1 MKTTSIFRIVS
12 IAMFLAT
19 AYLSAGEASAGPI
32 GPSPYLSFA
41 DSPFNGGSFSY
52 FYLETFEDHLL
63 NTPGVTANTGG
74 VTSVVF
80 GPSIHD
86 SVDADDGAIDGSGL
100 AGDSYFSSNGSAGVR
115 FTFDAATLGTLPSHA
130 GIVWTDGGGTT
141 SFEAFDALNNSLGII
156 GPVAIAD
163 GSNNGETAEDRFF
176 GWTNVGGI
184 SSILISNTSGGIE
197 VDHLQYGFAASVGAA
212 VPEPA
217 SLVLF
222 ATGLVAVVVWRLTRN
237 PALVFNRS
245 LPKKRSL

>member
-1 MKTTSIFRIVS
+1 
-12 IAMFLAT
+12 MFLAT
-19 AYLSAGEASAGPI
+19 ACLLVREASAGPI

-52 FYLETFEDHLL
+52 FNLETFEDHLL

-115 FTFDAATLGTLPSHA
+115 FTFSAATLGSLPTHA
-130 GIVWTDGGGTT
+130 GIVWTDGDGTT
-141 SFEAFDALNNSLGII
+141 SFQAFDALNNSLGII
-156 GPVAIAD
+156 GPVALAN
-163 GSNNGETAEDRFF
+163 GSFNGETAEDRFF
-176 GWTNVGGI
+176 GWINAGGI

-197 VDHLQYGFAASVGAA
+197 VDHLQYGLAAGGAA
-212 VPEPA
+212 PVPEPA
-217 SLVLF
+217 SLLLLF
-222 ATGLVAVVVWRLTRN
+222 SGLTGLAVWQFGKYVAN
-237 PALVFNRS
+237 PALRRKMKQS
-245 LPKKRSL
+245 